1 MKLSIIVP
9 VFNIEKHLRKCLDSL
24 LDQDINKSEYEIL
37 IINDGSTDGSLD
49 IAEEYEERFSN
60 VIVHTQEN
68 GGVGSA
74 RNNGLD
80 RSKGDYV
87 YFIDPDDYLKPNVL
101 RLLLDTIISNNLEIL
116 TFSWTSFFD
125 GKSKKITHEP
135 SVKGDEYVSLSQII
149 TGVDYIGKYKY
160 KSSVWWYITKRSFLI
175 KSKVRFIEG
184 RWMEDAIFTT
194 QLFLKANTIADFPL
208 NVHRYR
214 VAPGTAMTSKK
225 PSHYKKLIG
234 DIHNAIFVFD
244 EIVSDL
250 KTKKVNPDCIE
261 RIKTRQQAFVFFL
274 LVRMIKSTLSF
285 KEVRLKIDSINS
297 IDAYPLKSFIGED
310 YNLLVYQVVAR
321 LLNSKLRF
329 FLSYGFFN
337 PFFKLR
343 YRLSKNID

>member
-9 VFNIEKHLRKCLDSL
+9 VFNVEKHLRKCLDSL

-49 IAEEYEERFSN
+49 IAEEYVARFSN
-60 VIVHTQEN
+60 IMVHTKEN

-101 RLLLDTIISNNLEIL
+101 RLLLDTIISYNLEIL

-135 SVKGDEYVSLSQII
+135 AVKGDECVPLSQIM
-149 TGVDYIGKYKY
+149 TGIDYIAEHKY
-160 KSSVWWYITKRSFLI
+160 KSSVWWYFAKRSFLV

-208 NVHRYR
+208 NAHRYR

-244 EIVSDL
+244 EIVNDL
-250 KTKKVNPDCIE
+250 KIEKVNHACIE

-274 LVRMIKSTLSF
+274 LVRMIKSTMNF
-285 KEVRLKIDSINS
+285 DEVRLKIGSIGS
-297 IDAYPLKSFIGED
+297 IGAYPLNSFIGED
-310 YNLLVYQVVAR
+310 YNLFVYQVIAP
-321 LLNSKLRF
+321 LLNTKSRF
-329 FLSYGFFN
+329 YTCFRLFN

-343 YRLSKNID
+343 YKLAKNID